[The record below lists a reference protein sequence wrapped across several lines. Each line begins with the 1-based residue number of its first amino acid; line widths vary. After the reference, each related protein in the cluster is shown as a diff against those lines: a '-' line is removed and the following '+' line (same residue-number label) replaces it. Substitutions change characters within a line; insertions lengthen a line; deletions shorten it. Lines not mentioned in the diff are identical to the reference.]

1 MAPAH
6 LSPGNLKGMKTSG
19 RSEAEAVKAASR
31 KLLKSAWYDAT
42 ISEASEQESRR
53 GNDMMKITVVVE
65 DGAGEERTFTDYLT
79 DTPFCGLKLRHC
91 CAARGVL
98 AKFEAGLIDQS
109 DFPGPVR
116 VKIGVEK
123 GKGGFGPRNV
133 ILDYEAVDSSVVNL
147 VSCAGH
153 G

>member
-1 MAPAH
+1 VRSRSSNA
-6 LSPGNLKGMKTSG
+6 GTGTVKTSG

-53 GNDMMKITVVVE
+53 GNETMKLTVVVD
-65 DGAGEERTFTDYLT
+65 DGAGEQRTFTDYLT
-79 DTPFCGLKLRHC
+79 DIGLGSLKLRHC

-98 AKFEAGLIDQS
+98 VKFETGAIEQS

-123 GKGGFGPRNV
+123 RRGYADRNV
-133 ILDYEAVDSSVVNL
+133 IEDYAAVDSSVVTL
-147 VSCAGH
+147 RAAG
-153 G
+153 

>member
-1 MAPAH
+1 V
-6 LSPGNLKGMKTSG
+6 KTSG

-53 GNDMMKITVVVE
+53 GNDMMKLTVVVD

-79 DTPFCGLKLRHC
+79 DTAFGGAKLRHC

-98 AKFEAGLIDQS
+98 AEFEAGSIDQS

-123 GKGGFGPRNV
+123 KRGYPDRNV
-133 ILDYEAVDSSVVNL
+133 IEDYAAAESGVVTL
-147 VSCAGH
+147 RAAG
-153 G
+153 

>member
-1 MAPAH
+1 
-6 LSPGNLKGMKTSG
+6 MKTSG

-31 KLLKSAWYDAT
+31 RLLKSAWCDAT
-42 ISEASEQESRR
+42 ISEASEQESKR
-53 GNDMMKITVVVE
+53 GNDMMKITVIVD

-79 DTPFCGLKLRHC
+79 DTAFGGVKLRHC

-98 AKFEAGLIDQS
+98 AKFEAGSIDQS

-123 GKGGFGPRNV
+123 RRGYADRN
-133 ILDYEAVDSSVVNL
+133 IIEDYAAADSSVVSL
-147 VSCAGH
+147 RSAG
-153 G
+153 